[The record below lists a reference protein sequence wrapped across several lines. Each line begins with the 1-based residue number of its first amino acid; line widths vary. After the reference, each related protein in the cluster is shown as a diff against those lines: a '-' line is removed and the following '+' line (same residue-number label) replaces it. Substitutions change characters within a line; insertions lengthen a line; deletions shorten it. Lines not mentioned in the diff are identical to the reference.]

1 MRYLAAPWRDK
12 YFEMKQKGCI
22 FCRAAGGRSRRAAE
36 ANADSKN
43 FVIMRGEK
51 CFLMLN
57 LFPYTNAHVMA
68 APYRHIGDVT
78 KLSSV
83 ELIEMMEMAQ
93 KAVAVMKKLFK
104 CEGFNIGV
112 NQGAASGAG
121 FAGHI
126 HTHIVGRWKGDT
138 NFMTTLARTRVTP
151 SSPLKIYKM
160 FKKAMV

>member
-12 YFEMKQKGCI
+12 YFKMKQKGCI
-22 FCRAAGGRSRRAAE
+22 FCKAGKE
-36 ANADSKN
+36 KNDDKN
-43 FVIMRGEK
+43 FVIIRGDK

-78 KLSSV
+78 KLSSA
-83 ELIEMMEMAQ
+83 ELVEMMNMSQ
-93 KAVAVMKKLFK
+93 RAVSAMKKLFK

-112 NQGAASGAG
+112 NQGTAAGAG
-121 FAGHI
+121 FAGH
-126 HTHIVGRWKGDT
+126 THLHVVGRWKGDT

-151 SSPLKIYKM
+151 SAPGKIYKM
-160 FKKAMV
+160 LKKELCK